1 MKSPTMLMILDGFGC
16 SKETRGNAIA
26 LANTPNLDKLFKKYD
41 HSLISASGMMVG
53 LPDGQMGNSEVGH
66 LNLGAG
72 RIVYQE
78 LTNITQKIKDKSFF
92 QNEAL
97 LAAMDNA
104 KSNNK
109 ALHLIGLL
117 SDGGVH
123 SHIDHLVAILEL
135 AKKSKIENVYIHAIL
150 DGRDTPP
157 DSGAS
162 FIDEIQLVI
171 GKLKTGKISTV
182 MGRYFAM
189 DRDHRWD
196 RVSQAYEAMS
206 QGFGR
211 ASNTPEEAVKTAY
224 SLGETDEF
232 VKPAIICSDGFVEDG
247 DSVVFFNF
255 RPDRARELTR
265 CFVDPAFDGFV
276 RKKIYSKLC
285 FVCLTQYDSQMPNVK
300 VAFMPQSIDNTLGQ
314 YLAANNKTQ
323 LRIAETEKY
332 AHVTF
337 FFNGGVETP
346 NPLEDRLLI
355 PSPLVA
361 TYDLEPQMSAEKITD
376 AVIGQINRDFYDV
389 IIMNFANCD
398 MVGHTGVLDAT
409 IKAIETIDNCVEQIV
424 AIVLEKDGTILL
436 TADHGN
442 AEKMLDDEGNP
453 FTAHTSNPVPFMIIS
468 NRQYKLKSKGI
479 LADVAPTLLEI
490 IGLKK
495 PVEMTGNSLIK

>member
-97 LAAMDNA
+97 LAAMYNA

-123 SHIDHLVAILEL
+123 SHIDHLIAILEL
-135 AKKSKIENVYIHAIL
+135 AKKNKIENVYIHAIL

-157 DSGAS
+157 DSGAN

-171 GKLKTGKISTV
+171 EKQKTGKISTI

-196 RVSQAYEAMS
+196 RVSKAYEAIS
-206 QGFGR
+206 QGLGR
-211 ASNTPEEAVKTAY
+211 ASSTPEEAVVTAY

-232 VKPAIICSDGFVEDG
+232 VKPVIICSNGVVEDG
-247 DSVVFFNF
+247 DSVVF
-255 RPDRARELTR
+255 
-265 CFVDPAFDGFV
+265 
-276 RKKIYSKLC
+276 
-285 FVCLTQYDSQMPNVK
+285 
-300 VAFMPQSIDNTLGQ
+300 
-314 YLAANNKTQ
+314 
-323 LRIAETEKY
+323 
-332 AHVTF
+332 
-337 FFNGGVETP
+337 
-346 NPLEDRLLI
+346 
-355 PSPLVA
+355 
-361 TYDLEPQMSAEKITD
+361 
-376 AVIGQINRDFYDV
+376 
-389 IIMNFANCD
+389 
-398 MVGHTGVLDAT
+398 
-409 IKAIETIDNCVEQIV
+409 
-424 AIVLEKDGTILL
+424 
-436 TADHGN
+436 
-442 AEKMLDDEGNP
+442 
-453 FTAHTSNPVPFMIIS
+453 
-468 NRQYKLKSKGI
+468 
-479 LADVAPTLLEI
+479 
-490 IGLKK
+490 
-495 PVEMTGNSLIK
+495 

>member
-123 SHIDHLVAILEL
+123 SHIDHLVAILQL
-135 AKKSKIENVYIHAIL
+135 AKKNKIENVYIHAIL

-157 DSGAS
+157 NSGAKY
-162 FIDEIQLVI
+162 IDEIQLVI

-196 RVSQAYEAMS
+196 RVSKAYEAMS
-206 QGFGR
+206 QGIGR
-211 ASNTPEEAVKTAY
+211 ASRTPEEAVKTAY

-232 VKPAIICSDGFVEDG
+232 VKPVIICSDGFVKDE

-265 CFVDPAFDGFV
+265 CFVDQSFDGFS
-276 RKKIYSKLC
+276 RKKIYSNLC
-285 FVCLTQYDSQMPNVK
+285 FICLTQYDLQMPNVK

-314 YLAANNKTQ
+314 FLAANNKTQ

-361 TYDLEPQMSAEKITD
+361 TYDLQPEMSAEKITD

-409 IKAIETIDNCVEQIV
+409 IKAIETIDDCVGQIV
-424 AIVLEKDGTILL
+424 QIVLEKDGTILM

-468 NRQYKLKSKGI
+468 NKQYKLKSKGI